1 MPPKPTSAPATPA
14 AEPTPTTTSS
24 ILRIPT
30 EKISSLIRLTSQRS
44 KPKPPPIVFPPPS
57 WQLDE
62 SQNNGAGAS
71 DVPDEP
77 GIPKNIA
84 EDAVRPEDAPEPGLF
99 AQRISTLIDSLPPPP
114 EAPKD
119 GQVGENDPRGPPL
132 PLSVTS
138 DSKLMKLLSSES
150 VMNGSI
156 EAGRQSVWY
165 MLDGLERLKGRLGGD
180 KAPEAGKGASSG
192 NEDERED
199 GGIMM
204 YTPLQP
210 TADSQV
216 ELADSEMVLEYLDE
230 PTEEE
235 KATTASKTP
244 VQDANTKPPLTS
256 KNSTSSKTATGP
268 KKQQRVKEH
277 VRWMPSP
284 TQISLQAMW
293 WGYRLYLPPPVMAL
307 LDDTHLAAARRG
319 AMITASLKYMLDKI
333 PLMLLP
339 PQARPAVMV
348 LKRLSPYL
356 GYLSVFIAW
365 SWTAIKARDK
375 GDGVVLTATWLLPVA
390 LVPAPLKGEDF
401 QKRGVAGAS
410 TATKPDPKTGDKSVT
425 DASASAKTAAA
436 KPASA
441 KTPDAKSKAPTSTG
455 ASKKAG
461 DGKKTGDPEEPE
473 SLARRWTTALGKKP
487 KPAAEGTGV
496 GAGAGAG
503 VAEGGAGVGAGK

>member
-1 MPPKPTSAPATPA
+1 MPPPKTPSAPATPA
-14 AEPTPTTTSS
+14 AEPTTTTSS

-180 KAPEAGKGASSG
+180 KTPDAGGGKGAPTGENG
-192 NEDERED
+192 NEDARED

-235 KATTASKTP
+235 KAAAASKTP
-244 VQDANTKPPLTS
+244 AQDANTNPKPPLSS
-256 KNSTSSKTATGP
+256 KNSSSSKTAAGP

-375 GDGVVLTATWLLPVA
+375 GDGVVLTTTWLLPVA
-390 LVPAPLKGEDF
+390 LVPAALKAEDF
-401 QKRGVAGAS
+401 QRRGVAGATGTPPTTTTQS
-410 TATKPDPKTGDKSVT
+410 DPKSVT
-425 DASASAKTAAA
+425 DTAGKKAT
-436 KPASA
+436 PAPA
-441 KTPDAKSKAPTSTG
+441 PDAKSKAPAPT
-455 ASKKAG
+455 ASKK
-461 DGKKTGDPEEPE
+461 DGKAGGAKKPGDPEETE

-487 KPAAEGTGV
+487 TPAKGAASAKPAAEG
-496 GAGAGAG
+496 
-503 VAEGGAGVGAGK
+503 VGAGK